1 MWVHEI
7 LEVIEKIKCLL
18 ILEIHCV
25 LMVNINTL
33 ATFDGSVYYLVILL
47 ISVLIFFR
55 FMLILQVLCLAHGH
69 GSS

>member
-33 ATFDGSVYYLVILL
+33 ATFDELV
-47 ISVLIFFR
+47 FTTW
-55 FMLILQVLCLAHGH
+55 
-69 GSS
+69 